1 MKEEH
6 GRGLLT
12 RAFRGQWRPSPRFNV
27 AVIVAPG
34 AQLLVYKMKQF
45 AAQSLSS
52 YPDLHQRGP
61 DPLLRLRR

>member
-12 RAFRGQWRPSPRFNV
+12 RVVRSQWRPSPRFNV
-27 AVIVAPG
+27 VVIVPPS
-34 AQLLVYKMKQF
+34 AQPLVYKMKQF
-45 AAQSLSS
+45 AAQSFPS